1 MHGRLRGPYPVL
13 KTKAGQYAT
22 VVHNQKPKGASPEY
36 PSALGNSRGQRCQG
50 KRYVWAMNMTAQK
63 LLVAYAN
70 GARNFSGAKLYGAN
84 LSIAVYSQPGMSST
98 CNANIGLK

>member
-1 MHGRLRGPYPVL
+1 MQPLCTIKNL
-13 KTKAGQYAT
+13 KGHHPNTPPLWET
-22 VVHNQKPKGASPEY
+22 
-36 PSALGNSRGQRCQG
+36 SRAQHCQG